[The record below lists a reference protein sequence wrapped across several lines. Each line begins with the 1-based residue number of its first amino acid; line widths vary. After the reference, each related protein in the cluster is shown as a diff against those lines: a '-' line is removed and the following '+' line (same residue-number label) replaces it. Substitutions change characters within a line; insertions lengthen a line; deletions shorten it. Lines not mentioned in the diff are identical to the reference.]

1 MKLEE
6 LLTLAASQL
15 EVVSTLNF
23 ISWVIHNSHEADRS
37 TNRVFLSWSL
47 MADPRSV
54 LAPDATLALTVRLD
68 K

>member
-23 ISWVIHNSHEADRS
+23 ISWVIHNSHEADLGI
-37 TNRVFLSWSL
+37 TI
-47 MADPRSV
+47 V
-54 LAPDATLALTVRLD
+54 LAGEST
-68 K
+68 